1 MVPIHAPRVRSM
13 SGQGLA
19 GNAAAIKADFI
30 SRGRNTAQDFGNT
43 ATLAWQS

>member
-13 SGQGLA
+13 SGQAHA
-19 GNAAAIKADFI
+19 GNTAATMADFI
-30 SRGRNTAQDFGNT
+30 SLGRNTPQDFGNT